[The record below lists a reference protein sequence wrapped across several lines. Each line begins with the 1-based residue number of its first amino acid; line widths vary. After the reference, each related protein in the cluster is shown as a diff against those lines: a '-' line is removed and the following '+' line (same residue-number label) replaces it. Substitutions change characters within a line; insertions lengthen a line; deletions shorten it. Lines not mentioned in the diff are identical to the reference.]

1 MDYETWFC
9 MDNAFIKQY
18 LFVDIRDILCKWLHY
33 NRKTYGLGFNQG
45 QRMNVIA
52 AKSSCM
58 DAPDIWL
65 WLESSTIDLQYWLVP
80 FDHMVLLKIRDKVES
95 FTPRNKSWIAD
106 ICKSHHIEATWVYFL
121 TGQVSSENSQCKIF
135 RSGLYSLTTAI
146 PVLNSDKFTVTLEVC
161 LGLS

>member
-1 MDYETWFC
+1 MKPDFVWIKR
-9 MDNAFIKQY
+9 FIKQY
-18 LFVDIRDILCKWLHY
+18 LFVDNKNILCKCLHY
-33 NRKTYGLGFNQG
+33 NCKTCGLGSNHG
-45 QRMNVIA
+45 QWMNVIA
-52 AKSSCM
+52 AQSRCM
-58 DAPDIWL
+58 DAPDIRL

-80 FDHMVLLKIRDKVES
+80 IDHMVLLKIRDKVES

-135 RSGLYSLTTAI
+135 RTGLYRLTTAI